1 MSGVRCRAPSVG
13 GRSVRVV
20 ATPSARPARPAYKCV
35 ECGYAPP
42 RWLGRCPECQ
52 TWGSVEQAGAGVRA
66 STVAGPV
73 TAAATP
79 VTALSLLPAAAQPT
93 GVGELDRVLG
103 GGLVP
108 GVVVLLAGEPG
119 VGKSTLLLEV
129 AKQWTSE
136 GKGRAL
142 IVSGEESVG
151 QIRLRAER
159 IGARHDELFLAAEND
174 LAAALGQVEAVEP
187 TLLIID
193 SVQTIRCAATDG
205 TDGGVSQVR
214 TVAAALSAVAKRRN
228 LPTILVGHVTKD
240 GSVAGPRTLEH
251 LVDVVLS
258 FEGER
263 HSALRLL
270 RATKNRFGNAEE
282 VGCFALEETG
292 IVGVPDPSAMFVS
305 NHRTPVAGTCLTVAM
320 EGTRPLVAEVQ
331 ALVNETSGPARR
343 AVSGLD
349 SSRVALVQA
358 VVERH
363 AGLRLSDRD
372 LFAATIGG
380 VRITEPAADLAIA
393 LAMASAR
400 LDKALPGR
408 VIAIG
413 EVGLSGELRRVR
425 GLSRRIVEATR
436 LGYRT
441 IVVPP
446 DGSGPA
452 GSGRPATGADV
463 LEAPTLG
470 VALAALLG

>member
-1 MSGVRCRAPSVG
+1 
-13 GRSVRVV
+13 
-20 ATPSARPARPAYKCV
+20 
-35 ECGYAPP
+35 
-42 RWLGRCPECQ
+42 
-52 TWGSVEQAGAGVRA
+52 
-66 STVAGPV
+66 VAGPV
-73 TAAATP
+73 SAAATP
-79 VTALSLLPAAAQPT
+79 VTALSILPAAAQPT

-129 AKQWTSE
+129 AKQWSAD

-142 IVSGEESVG
+142 VVSGEESVG

-159 IGARHDELFLAAEND
+159 IGARHDELFLAAENE
-174 LAAALGQVEAVEP
+174 LAATLGHIEAVEP

-193 SVQTIRCAATDG
+193 SVQTIRCAAIDG

-282 VGCFALEETG
+282 VGCFALEQTG

-305 NHRTPVAGTCLTVAM
+305 SHRAPVAGTCLTVAM

-331 ALVNETSGPARR
+331 ALVNETSGGPARR

-372 LFAATIGG
+372 LFAATVGG

-425 GLSRRIVEATR
+425 GLPRRIAEATR

-452 GSGRPATGADV
+452 GSGRSPGGADV
-463 LEAPTLG
+463 REAPTLG

>member
-1 MSGVRCRAPSVG
+1 MVAPA
-13 GRSVRVV
+13 RS
-20 ATPSARPARPAYKCV
+20 ARPAYKCA

-52 TWGSVEQAGAGVRA
+52 SWGSVEQAGSAISARA
-66 STVAGPV
+66 ATVAGPV
-73 TAAATP
+73 TSPATP
-79 VTALSLLPAAAQPT
+79 VTALSILPAAATPT
-93 GVGELDRVLG
+93 GVAELDRVLG

-129 AKQWTSE
+129 AKHWTIA

-142 IVSGEESVG
+142 IVSGEESTG

-159 IGARHDELFLAAEND
+159 IGAHHADLFLASENE
-174 LAAALGQVEAVEP
+174 LSAALGQVEAVAP

-193 SVQTIRCAATDG
+193 SVQTIRSGVTDG
-205 TDGGVSQVR
+205 ADGGVSQVR
-214 TVAAALSAVAKRRN
+214 TVATALSAVAKSRN

-263 HSALRLL
+263 HTALRLL
-270 RATKNRFGNAEE
+270 RASKNRFGNAEE
-282 VGCFALEETG
+282 VGCFALEESG

-305 NHRTPVAGTCLTVAM
+305 SHRTPVPGTCLTVAM

-331 ALVNETSGPARR
+331 ALVNETSGGPARR

-349 SSRVALVQA
+349 SSRVAMVQA

-363 AGLRLSDRD
+363 GGLRLSDRD
-372 LFAATIGG
+372 LFAATVGG
-380 VRITEPAADLAIA
+380 VRISEPAADLAIA
-393 LAMASAR
+393 LAIASAR
-400 LDKALPGR
+400 LDKALPSR

-425 GLSRRIVEATR
+425 GLQRRVAEASR

-446 DGSGPA
+446 DA
-452 GSGRPATGADV
+452 GVSATGGMQTLQCQT
-463 LEAPTLG
+463 LESQT
-470 VALAALLG
+470 VRTALDALLG

>member
-1 MSGVRCRAPSVG
+1 M
-13 GRSVRVV
+13 V
-20 ATPSARPARPAYKCV
+20 ASSARAARPTYKCV
-35 ECGYAPP
+35 ECGYLPP

-52 TWGSVEQAGAGVRA
+52 SWGSVEQAGAAAHVRA
-66 STVAGPV
+66 SAVSGPV
-73 TAAATP
+73 TTAATP
-79 VTALSLLPAAAQPT
+79 VTALSVLPAAALPT

-129 AKQWTSE
+129 AKQWTTD

-142 IVSGEESVG
+142 VVSGEESVG

-159 IGARHDELFLAAEND
+159 IGARHEQLFLAAENE
-174 LAAALGQVEAVEP
+174 LSAALGHVEAVEP

-193 SVQTIRCAATDG
+193 SVQTIRCGAADG

-214 TVAAALSAVAKRRN
+214 TVAAALSVVAKRRN

-292 IVGVPDPSAMFVS
+292 IIGVPDPSAMFVS
-305 NHRTPVAGTCLTVAM
+305 SHRAPVAGTCLTVAM

-331 ALVNETSGPARR
+331 ALVNETTGPARR
-343 AVSGLD
+343 TVSGLD

-358 VVERH
+358 VVESH
-363 AGLRLSDRD
+363 AGLRLSNRD
-372 LFAATIGG
+372 LFAATVGG

-393 LAMASAR
+393 LAIASAS

-425 GLSRRIVEATR
+425 GLPRRIAEATR
-436 LGYRT
+436 LGYHT

-446 DGSGPA
+446 DGSGPVR
-452 GSGRPATGADV
+452 GGASR
-463 LEAPTLG
+463 G
-470 VALAALLG
+470 VAPAADGVHVREAESLGAVLSALLS

>member
-1 MSGVRCRAPSVG
+1 M
-13 GRSVRVV
+13 
-20 ATPSARPARPAYKCV
+20 
-35 ECGYAPP
+35 ECGYVPP

-52 TWGSVEQAGAGVRA
+52 SWGSVEQAGSGAGFRA

-73 TAAATP
+73 STAATP
-79 VTALSLLPAAAQPT
+79 VTALSILPAAAAPT

-129 AKQWTSE
+129 ARQWTAD

-142 IVSGEESVG
+142 VVSGEESVG

-159 IGARHDELFLAAEND
+159 IGARHDELFLAAESE
-174 LAAALGQVEAVEP
+174 LAAALGHIEAVDP

-193 SVQTIRCAATDG
+193 SVQTIRCAATEG
-205 TDGGVSQVR
+205 SDGGVSQVR
-214 TVAAALSAVAKRRN
+214 TVASALAAVAKRRN

-240 GSVAGPRTLEH
+240 GSIAGPRTLEH

-258 FEGER
+258 FDGER

-305 NHRTPVAGTCLTVAM
+305 SHRAQVAGTCLTVAM

-349 SSRVALVQA
+349 SARVALVQA

-372 LFAATIGG
+372 LFAATVGG

-393 LAMASAR
+393 LAMASAQ

-425 GLSRRIVEATR
+425 GLSRRIAEAAR
-436 LGYRT
+436 LGYQM
-441 IVVPP
+441 ILVPP
-446 DGSGPA
+446 DSVTAPGGAGAVAARSSGDLQV
-452 GSGRPATGADV
+452 R
-463 LEAPTLG
+463 EAATLG
-470 VALAALLG
+470 AALAALLD

>member
-1 MSGVRCRAPSVG
+1 
-13 GRSVRVV
+13 
-20 ATPSARPARPAYKCV
+20 V

-52 TWGSVEQAGAGVRA
+52 SWGSVEQTGAAAGVRA
-66 STVAGPV
+66 STVAGAV
-73 TAAATP
+73 TTAATP
-79 VTALSLLPAAAQPT
+79 VTALSILPAAAQPT
-93 GVGELDRVLG
+93 GVSELDRVLG

-129 AKQWTSE
+129 AKQWCAD

-142 IVSGEESVG
+142 VVSGEESVG

-159 IGARHDELFLAAEND
+159 IGARHDELFLAAENE
-174 LAAALGQVEAVEP
+174 LAAALGHVEAVKP

-193 SVQTIRCAATDG
+193 SVQTIRCAATEG
-205 TDGGVSQVR
+205 SDGGVSQVR

-305 NHRTPVAGTCLTVAM
+305 SHRAPVAGTCLTVAM

-331 ALVNETSGPARR
+331 ALVNETSGGPARR

-349 SSRVALVQA
+349 SSRVAMVQA

-372 LFAATIGG
+372 LFAATVGG
-380 VRITEPAADLAIA
+380 VRITEPSADLAIA

-425 GLSRRIVEATR
+425 GLPRRIAEATR
-436 LGYRT
+436 LGYSM
-441 IVVPP
+441 IIVPP
-446 DGSGPA
+446 DSTATSDRVGPGRSA
-452 GSGRPATGADV
+452 GPGTAGRSAGGVDV
-463 LEAPTLG
+463 REVATLG
-470 VALAALLG
+470 AALTALLG

>member
-1 MSGVRCRAPSVG
+1 MD
-13 GRSVRVV
+13 
-20 ATPSARPARPAYKCV
+20 
-35 ECGYAPP
+35 
-42 RWLGRCPECQ
+42 
-52 TWGSVEQAGAGVRA
+52 
-66 STVAGPV
+66 
-73 TAAATP
+73 
-79 VTALSLLPAAAQPT
+79 
-93 GVGELDRVLG
+93 ELDRVLG

-129 AKQWTSE
+129 AKQWTAD

-142 IVSGEESVG
+142 VVSGEESVG

-159 IGARHDELFLAAEND
+159 IGARHDELFLASENE
-174 LAAALGQVEAVEP
+174 LSAALGHVEAVEP

-193 SVQTIRCAATDG
+193 SVQTIRCGSIEGA
-205 TDGGVSQVR
+205 DGGVSQVR
-214 TVAAALSAVAKRRN
+214 TVAAALSEVAKRRN

-270 RATKNRFGNAEE
+270 RASKNRFGNADE

-292 IVGVPDPSAMFVS
+292 VIGVPDPSAMFVS
-305 NHRTPVAGTCLTVAM
+305 SHRAPVAGTCLTVAM

-331 ALVNETSGPARR
+331 ALVNETSGGPARR

-349 SSRVALVQA
+349 SSRVALIQA

-372 LFAATIGG
+372 LFAATVGG

-425 GLSRRIVEATR
+425 GLPRRIAEAIR
-436 LGYRT
+436 LGYST
-441 IVVPP
+441 IIVAP
-446 DGSGPA
+446 DSPRSAGPDQRSG
-452 GSGRPATGADV
+452 GVDV
-463 LEAPTLG
+463 HEAPTLG
-470 VALAALLG
+470 AALAALLG

>member
-1 MSGVRCRAPSVG
+1 M
-13 GRSVRVV
+13 
-20 ATPSARPARPAYKCV
+20 
-35 ECGYAPP
+35 
-42 RWLGRCPECQ
+42 
-52 TWGSVEQAGAGVRA
+52 EQAGAAANVRA
-66 STVAGPV
+66 SAVAGPV
-73 TAAATP
+73 TTAATP
-79 VTALSLLPAAAQPT
+79 VTALSVLPAAAQAT

-129 AKQWTSE
+129 AKQWTTD

-142 IVSGEESVG
+142 VVSGEESVG

-159 IGARHDELFLAAEND
+159 IGARHDLLFLAAENE
-174 LAAALGQVEAVEP
+174 LSAALGHVEAVEP

-193 SVQTIRCAATDG
+193 SVQTIRCGATDG

-292 IVGVPDPSAMFVS
+292 IIGVPDPSAMFVS
-305 NHRTPVAGTCLTVAM
+305 SHRAPVAGTCLTVAM

-331 ALVNETSGPARR
+331 ALVNVTTGPARR
-343 AVSGLD
+343 TVSGLD

-363 AGLRLSDRD
+363 VGLKLADRD
-372 LFAATIGG
+372 LFAATVGG

-393 LAMASAR
+393 LAIASAQMA
-400 LDKALPGR
+400 KALPGR
-408 VIAIG
+408 VIAVG

-425 GLSRRIVEATR
+425 GLTRRIAEATR
-436 LGYRT
+436 LGYHT

-446 DGSGPA
+446 ESSGAARGGRSRDAMSAADGVRVCEAESL
-452 GSGRPATGADV
+452 GAAVDV
-463 LEAPTLG
+463 LLR
-470 VALAALLG
+470 

>member
-1 MSGVRCRAPSVG
+1 MARRSVPVVAAPSV
-13 GRSVRVV
+13 R
-20 ATPSARPARPAYKCV
+20 AARPAYKCV

-42 RWLGRCPECQ
+42 RWVGRCPECQ
-52 TWGSVEQAGAGVRA
+52 SWGSVEQAGAAASVRA

-73 TAAATP
+73 TTAATP
-79 VTALSLLPAAAQPT
+79 VTALSILPAAAQPT

-129 AKQWTSE
+129 AKQWTVD
-136 GKGRAL
+136 GRGRAL
-142 IVSGEESVG
+142 VVSGEESVG

-174 LAAALGQVEAVEP
+174 LSAALGHVEAVAP
-187 TLLIID
+187 SLLIID
-193 SVQTIRCAATDG
+193 SVQTIRCAATEG
-205 TDGGVSQVR
+205 TEGGVSQVR

-240 GSVAGPRTLEH
+240 GSIAGPRTLEH

-305 NHRTPVAGTCLTVAM
+305 SHRAPVAGTCLTVVM

-331 ALVNETSGPARR
+331 ALVNETSGGPARR

-372 LFAATIGG
+372 LFAATVGG

-425 GLSRRIVEATR
+425 GLARRIAEATR
-436 LGYRT
+436 LGYST

-446 DGSGPA
+446 DSAGPA
-452 GSGRPATGADV
+452 GSVKPTSAVDV
-463 LEAPTLG
+463 REVPTLG
-470 VALAALLG
+470 VALTALLG

>member
-1 MSGVRCRAPSVG
+1 MVASSTRAVRPG
-13 GRSVRVV
+13 
-20 ATPSARPARPAYKCV
+20 YKCV
-35 ECGYAPP
+35 ECGYVPP
-42 RWLGRCPECQ
+42 RWVGRCPECQ
-52 TWGSVEQAGAGVRA
+52 SWGSVEQAGSAASVRA
-66 STVAGPV
+66 SAVAGPV

-79 VTALSLLPAAAQPT
+79 VTALSILPAAAQPT

-129 AKQWTSE
+129 AKQWTAN
-136 GKGRAL
+136 GRGRAL
-142 IVSGEESVG
+142 VVSGEESVG

-174 LAAALGQVEAVEP
+174 LSAALGHIESVEP

-193 SVQTIRCAATDG
+193 SVQTIRCGSSDG
-205 TDGGVSQVR
+205 ADGGVSQVR
-214 TVAAALSAVAKRRN
+214 TVASALSAVAKRRH

-251 LVDVVLS
+251 LVDVVLN

-305 NHRTPVAGTCLTVAM
+305 SHRAPVPGTCLTVAM

-331 ALVNETSGPARR
+331 ALVNQTSGGPPRR

-372 LFAATIGG
+372 LFAATVGG

-425 GLSRRIVEATR
+425 GLPRRVAEATR
-436 LGYRT
+436 LGYST

-446 DGSGPA
+446 DSAAVGEGPRASGT
-452 GSGRPATGADV
+452 GRAPGHTHV
-463 LEAPTLG
+463 REAATLG
-470 VALAALLG
+470 LALAALLG